1 MEIPPFSL
9 VGAAGSKF
17 GSASVGAYMAGFFP
31 EGFLLQPTA
40 AEMAS
45 PMPKTI
51 DLKAAFRR
59 THVILKIF
67 VLLNGPLETNKFL
80 LCVY

>member
-1 MEIPPFSL
+1 MGIPTFSL

-59 THVILKIF
+59 IHVKYNVSFDGTIYQAIAAEF
-67 VLLNGPLETNKFL
+67 PLI
-80 LCVY
+80 